1 MKAMN
6 LRKNKEGHMGGL
18 EERKENRKNMLF
30 RLSFKK
36 KKRKI
41 LKIHQKG

>member
-6 LRKNKEGHMGGL
+6 LRKNKEEHMGGL
-18 EERKENRKNMLF
+18 EERKENREIMLF

-36 KKRKI
+36 IKEKF
-41 LKIHQKG
+41 

>member
-6 LRKNKEGHMGGL
+6 LRKNKERHKRGL
-18 EERKENRKNMLF
+18 EERKENRKIMLF

-36 KKRKI
+36 IKEKF
-41 LKIHQKG
+41 